1 MRGGRFQQKTS
12 EDATL
17 RNAEAL
23 FESRTVVEI
32 REVEANTRKEI
43 EEKKEELRQLVGA
56 SYRDLIESADSIANM
71 KNSCHNVALNIQHM
85 ELGFASLKES
95 LAIPHPPSTPQ
106 HIDIEKKKREKLYG
120 IGSRVKYVVDTPE
133 KIWGCLDEHM
143 YLEGAQRY
151 FRARKVQTLLTESEA
166 KGENL
171 SHFPLLLHQ
180 WSLVEAL
187 RAQISQRSRDRLL
200 DSGLE
205 VKQYAVALAAVAVI
219 DELSPT
225 QIVLFFF
232 ETRRAW
238 LRGHL
243 STAMAARSRF
253 RKKKGTNGA
262 AKSLILNEEKGKGDA
277 GSEEQ
282 VDVREIASILS
293 KAANIIQISLCEA
306 GKLFLEVNGD
316 APLFFSTVL
325 SSPPGSQ
332 LFGGIPNPDDE
343 VKLWKLHWEKLE
355 TRMGSL
361 AGQFLSETCTAW
373 IHTCQADLTV
383 EGNLLLECVDSGK
396 DLETM
401 EGLIRSDCD
410 SRKALE
416 GSLEWLESAFGKPID
431 SPWDYVIA
439 LLLKEPLNLWSILF
453 ERMFVERAKGIV
465 VSELAKIEVESTV
478 DSVLVSID
486 SSLSVDRQGGSNV
499 AFRPLGHGS
508 TDLTWY
514 AGIETD
520 KKLNDLSEVATGFQ
534 GRAHEE
540 ETLGISNIYLG
551 PEVSQLKDGVNT
563 RLKRVLE
570 DFVSFIHAQQNP
582 ARSEELAPYLQEH
595 CCTWMASIINRLISK
610 IVVILGETGNAVG
623 NIEKTVF
630 FTKHSSGKKDKAGS
644 IKRLLDAAELD
655 STDDSPL
662 VEKALFLARIL
673 IAFSQHSWTLPLILH
688 PSKPWCMKDASASD
702 SSLPWLPSTHHRTYW
717 LEVKDFSVEGNNP
730 SKSGLG
736 KISWKE
742 GDGKSEFLKLQMALK
757 YASLVAHSIWVSWSV
772 ERLTAVLASDLMRDD
787 DLGSS
792 SPLMG
797 WEETALTQ
805 QLNEGGEEIE
815 VKLPL
820 PAMPSPYV
828 ISFLFKSCQEIYRV
842 GGHAL
847 DKLVL
852 QLFVSRLLEKVL
864 LVYDRFISGLKD
876 ARGRVSEKGVLQLLF
891 DLRFLG
897 NVLSGGQ
904 QPYPNPTVFAEEEP
918 FFSSILSSSNLARL
932 KESLFQSD
940 GTEQQ
945 RKRWLVSLQERLSDL
960 LDPIDWE
967 TYKSPLWENEQ
978 QSYQRCAVIFGFLV
992 QLRRLYKDTA
1002 QRPPLNAESN
1012 TLKVSTSIPRFTY
1025 LPVSTPSLTKKA
1037 AFDES
1042 GSKLKNMISSE
1053 HASKLALDDESSG
1066 SVVGA
1071 RPLLKSLIN
1080 QVGSRFGEGTLKLGS
1095 MLTESQ
1101 VSRFKDRSAAAIST
1115 FGDILPS
1122 QAAGLFSSFTA
1133 GTSRSETYY

>member
-85 ELGFASLKES
+85 ELGFASLKHS
-95 LAIPHPPSTPQ
+95 LALPHPASTPQ
-106 HIDIEKKKREKLYG
+106 RIDVEKKKREKLYG

-143 YLEGAQRY
+143 YLDGAQRY
-151 FRARKVQTLLTESEA
+151 FRAFKVQTLLTESEA

-200 DSGLE
+200 ESGLD

-219 DELSPT
+219 DELSPA

-243 STAMAARSRF
+243 STAMAARSRS
-253 RKKKGTNGA
+253 RKKKEIKGN
-262 AKSLILNEEKGKGDA
+262 AKASILSDA
-277 GSEEQ
+277 GGDEH
-282 VDVREIASILS
+282 VDVHEIAFILS
-293 KAANIIQISLCEA
+293 KAANIIQISLCQA
-306 GKLFLEVNGD
+306 GQLFLEVNGD

-325 SSPPGSQ
+325 SSLPGSQ

-343 VKLWKLHWEKLE
+343 MKLWKLHWEKLE
-355 TRMGSL
+355 TRMSSL
-361 AGQFLSETCTAW
+361 AGQFLSDTCTSW
-373 IHTCQADLTV
+373 IHTCQSDLTV
-383 EGNLLLECVDSGK
+383 EGNPLLDCVECGK
-396 DLETM
+396 DLERM
-401 EGLIRSDCD
+401 EGLIRSNCD
-410 SRKALE
+410 SSKALE
-416 GSLEWLESAFGKPID
+416 GSLEWLESAFGKLID

-439 LLLKEPLNLWSILF
+439 LLLKEPLNLWGILF
-453 ERMFVERAKGIV
+453 ERMFVERAKRIMT
-465 VSELAKIEVESTV
+465 SELANIEVENTV
-478 DSVLVSID
+478 DNVLGSISSAMSVEP
-486 SSLSVDRQGGSNV
+486 QGG
-499 AFRPLGHGS
+499 ALRPLGLGS
-508 TDLTWY
+508 TDLMWY
-514 AGIETD
+514 ANIETG
-520 KKLNDLSEVATGFQ
+520 KKLDDLSDMVPGLQ
-534 GRAHEE
+534 GRAQEE
-540 ETLGISNIYLG
+540 ETFGISSIYLG
-551 PEVSQLKDGVNT
+551 PEVSQLKDDINT
-563 RLKRVLE
+563 KLKHVLE
-570 DFVSFIHAQQNP
+570 DFVSFIHAQQNSS
-582 ARSEELAPYLQEH
+582 RLEELAPYLQEH
-595 CCTWMASIINRLISK
+595 CSTWMANIINRLLSK
-610 IVVILGETGNAVG
+610 ILAISGDSSKSIGRV
-623 NIEKTVF
+623 EKTVL
-630 FTKHSSGKKDKAGS
+630 FTKHSSGKKDKTGNV
-644 IKRLLDAAELD
+644 KRHLDAAELD
-655 STDDSPL
+655 TGDVSPF

-673 IAFSQHSWTLPLILH
+673 IAFSQHTWTLPHILH
-688 PSKPWCMKDASASD
+688 PSKPWCIKDASASE
-702 SSLPWLPSTHHRTYW
+702 SSLPWLPSTQHRTFW
-717 LEVKDFSVEGNNP
+717 LEVKDFSAEGKNS

-736 KISWKE
+736 RVAGKD
-742 GDGKSEFLKLQMALK
+742 DGKSEFVKLQMTLK

-772 ERLTAVLASDLMRDD
+772 ERLTTMFARDLMKDD
-787 DLGSS
+787 DLASS
-792 SPLMG
+792 SPLKG
-797 WEETALTQ
+797 WEETALHT
-805 QLNEGGEEIE
+805 QLNEGGDEIE

-828 ISFLFKSCQEIYRV
+828 VSFLFKSCQEVYRV

-864 LVYDRFISGLKD
+864 LVYDKFITGLND
-876 ARGRVSEKGVLQLLF
+876 ARSRVSEKGVLQLLF
-891 DLRFLG
+891 DLQFLG
-897 NVLSGGQ
+897 DVLSGGQ
-904 QPYPNPTVFAEEEP
+904 HPDPTIFSKEEP
-918 FFSSILSSSNLARL
+918 FLSSILSNSNLDGV
-932 KESLFQSD
+932 KELLFQSS

-945 RKRWLVSLQERLSDL
+945 RKRLLVSLQGRLSDL

-967 TYKSPLWENEQ
+967 TYKLPLWENEQ

-1012 TLKVSTSIPRFTY
+1012 TLKVSGSIPRFTY
-1025 LPVSTPSLTKKA
+1025 LPISTPSLPKKA

-1042 GSKLKNMISSE
+1042 SSKLKSMIIANS
-1053 HASKLALDDESSG
+1053 SKLALEDDSSG

-1095 MLTESQ
+1095 MLTDSQ

-1115 FGDILPS
+1115 FENILPT
-1122 QAAGLFSSFTA
+1122 QAAGLFSSFTT

>member
-71 KNSCHNVALNIQHM
+71 KNSCQNVALNIQRM
-85 ELGFASLKES
+85 ELGFASLKHS
-95 LAIPHPPSTPQ
+95 LAIPHSLSTPQ
-106 HIDIEKKKREKLYG
+106 HIDIEKRKREKLYG

-133 KIWGCLDEHM
+133 KIWGCLDEHL

-200 DSGLE
+200 EPSLD

-225 QIVLFFF
+225 QVVLFYF
-232 ETRRAW
+232 ETRRVW

-243 STAMAARSRF
+243 STAMAARSR
-253 RKKKGTNGA
+253 KIGT
-262 AKSLILNEEKGKGDA
+262 AKSSYLNEDSVEGDA
-277 GSEEQ
+277 GCEEHDN
-282 VDVREIASILS
+282 VHGIALILS
-293 KAANIIQISLCEA
+293 KAANILQISLCEA
-306 GKLFLEVNGD
+306 GQLFLEVNGD

-332 LFGGIPNPDDE
+332 LFGGIPNPDEE
-343 VKLWKLHWEKLE
+343 VKLWKSHWEKLE
-355 TRMGSL
+355 SRMSAL
-361 AGQFLSETCTAW
+361 AGQFLSETCTSW
-373 IHTCQADLTV
+373 IHACKADLTA
-383 EGNLLLECVDSGK
+383 EGNLLLGCVESGK

-401 EGLIRSDCD
+401 EVLIRSDCD

-416 GSLEWLESAFGKPID
+416 GSLEWLGSAFGKPID
-431 SPWDYVIA
+431 SPWDYVVA
-439 LLLKEPLNLWSILF
+439 LLLKEPLNLWNVLF
-453 ERMFVERAKGIV
+453 ERMFVERTKGIV
-465 VSELAKIEVESTV
+465 VSGLAKIEIESTV
-478 DSVLVSID
+478 DNILVSIT
-486 SSLSVDRQGGSNV
+486 SSLLADRQGGSDLS
-499 AFRPLGHGS
+499 FRPMGLGS
-508 TDLTWY
+508 SDLMWY
-514 AGIETD
+514 AGMEIN
-520 KKLNDLSEVATGFQ
+520 KKLNDVSEVASGIQ
-534 GRAHEE
+534 GRAQEDK
-540 ETLGISNIYLG
+540 TPGMSSNYLG

-563 RLKRVLE
+563 KLKQVLQ
-570 DFVSFIHAQQNP
+570 DFVSFILAQPNT

-595 CCTWMASIINRLISK
+595 CSTWMANIINSLLSK
-610 IVVILGETGNAVG
+610 ILIISGNSDESVG
-623 NIEKTVF
+623 YVGKPVF
-630 FTKHSSGKKDKAGS
+630 FTKHSSGKKDKSES
-644 IKRLLDAAELD
+644 IRRLLDVKESDTAH
-655 STDDSPL
+655 DSPS

-673 IAFSQHSWTLPLILH
+673 IAFSQHSWTLPHILH
-688 PSKPWCMKDASASD
+688 PSRLWCTKDASASG
-702 SSLPWLPSTHHRTYW
+702 SSLPWLPSPHQKTFW
-717 LEVKDFSVEGNNP
+717 LEVKDFSTEGKNP

-736 KISWKE
+736 KFVWKE
-742 GDGKSEFLKLQMALK
+742 GDGKSEFIKLQMALK
-757 YASLVAHSIWVSWSV
+757 YASLAAHSIWVSWSGD
-772 ERLTAVLASDLMRDD
+772 RLTAVLSRDLFRDD

-792 SPLMG
+792 SPLKG
-797 WEETALTQ
+797 WEETALK
-805 QLNEGGEEIE
+805 QLNEKGEDIE

-828 ISFLFKSCQEIYRV
+828 ISFLFKSCQEVYRV

-847 DKLVL
+847 DRLVL
-852 QLFVSRLLEKVL
+852 QLFASRLLEKVL
-864 LVYDRFISGLKD
+864 QVYDKFMSGLNGT
-876 ARGRVSEKGVLQLLF
+876 RGRVSEKGVLQLLF

-904 QPYPNPTVFAEEEP
+904 QPYPDSTVFAEEEP
-918 FFSSILSSSNLARL
+918 FFSSILSSSNLAGV
-932 KESLFQSD
+932 KELLFHSN

-945 RKRWLVSLQERLSDL
+945 RKSWLLKLQDRLSDL
-960 LDPIDWE
+960 LDPIDWA

-978 QSYQRCAVIFGFLV
+978 QAYQRCAVIFGFLV

-1002 QRPPLNAESN
+1002 QRPPLSAESN

-1025 LPVSTPSLTKKA
+1025 LPVSTPSLSKKPT
-1037 AFDES
+1037 FDES
-1042 GSKLKNMISSE
+1042 GLKLKNLISSE
-1053 HASKLALDDESSG
+1053 HTSKLTLDDESSG
-1066 SVVGA
+1066 LAVGA

-1080 QVGSRFGEGTLKLGS
+1080 QVGSRFGEGTLRFGS
-1095 MLTESQ
+1095 MLTDSQ

-1133 GTSRSETYY
+1133 GTSRSDTY